1 MKKIYLKDLTYNKLK
16 KLCLQNQD
24 FINFYGRRVY
34 EDNME
39 CQERTGKAMFGE
51 KQFEYIDIKDNYNSF
66 YLVLKNWR
74 KFIENID
81 KDYLSEKALILYN
94 YIINKKEVLD
104 NMCCYSNRFDD
115 LEYHLEKKCEELLEL
130 CEKELHEYEKYPSD
144 EEVFDSI
151 YNYDWYL
158 EEKYYTDSDR
168 KKIYN
173 DISYTKIYN

>member
-16 KLCLQNQD
+16 KLCLNNKD
-24 FINFYGRRVY
+24 FINYYGQRVY
-34 EDNME
+34 DDNMY
-39 CQERTGKAMFGE
+39 CQEETGTAMFG
-51 KQFEYIDIKDNYNSF
+51 KNYYEYITIKDHYTSF
-66 YLVLKNWR
+66 YLILRNWR

-81 KDYLSEKALILYN
+81 KDYLSEEALILYN

-104 NMCCYSNRFDD
+104 NMCCYSDRFNN

-144 EEVFDSI
+144 EEVFDLI
-151 YNYDWYL
+151 YNYEWYL
-158 EEKYYTDSDR
+158 EKEYYTDNER

-173 DISYTKIYN
+173 DIFYTKVYS